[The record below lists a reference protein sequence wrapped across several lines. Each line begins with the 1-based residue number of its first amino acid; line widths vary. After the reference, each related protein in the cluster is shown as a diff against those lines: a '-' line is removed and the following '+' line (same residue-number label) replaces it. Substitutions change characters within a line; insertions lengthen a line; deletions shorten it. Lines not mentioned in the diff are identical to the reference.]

1 MPLQRN
7 QLVDN
12 FSIYIVI
19 ASSWLDVKY
28 KKLKCLLHFLDTY
41 WSGTRIH
48 HVFLHTKEATSSERR
63 RRKEKPASARTLTP
77 LFPETQTHKLALHI
91 SKNGA
96 MDQRSL
102 ARNSTLS
109 QKVLY
114 CLFYIEEL
122 MTTHEGEQGSSTTY
136 SIANFPKICQLHTY
150 KHKAVHGSPGAARIN
165 VDSPAE
171 HNTTLNGWSRSRR
184 VPVTSRHSDQLKIH
198 VADMEVQP

>member
-12 FSIYIVI
+12 FGIYIVI

-28 KKLKCLLHFLDTY
+28 KKFKCLLHFLDTY

-91 SKNGA
+91 SKNVA
-96 MDQRSL
+96 MDQRSP

-122 MTTHEGEQGSSTTY
+122 MTTHEGEQGLQHCK
-136 SIANFPKICQLHTY
+136 FPQNLSASHLQTQGCSWVPWCCADQRGL
-150 KHKAVHGSPGAARIN
+150 A
-165 VDSPAE
+165 
-171 HNTTLNGWSRSRR
+171 GW
-184 VPVTSRHSDQLKIH
+184 T
-198 VADMEVQP
+198 